1 MNEIERWPLI
11 SADNHV
17 IEPPTLWQDYI
28 EPAYRDLAPRLV
40 SEPEHDAWYI
50 GDTMVGHIGIMA
62 AAGIRFDDPTQ
73 LKHRG
78 RWESIP
84 KSAYDPDEYAKA
96 IEIDG
101 MSAAVLYPT
110 WCLFW
115 LNAGDVDLVN
125 AICRAYNRWLSDFC
139 AQVPECLHG
148 VALILTSNVDF
159 AIREL
164 RWAKEAG
171 MVGALIPV
179 LPGREMPHDDPRMEP
194 FWALA
199 EDLQMPLSLHI
210 GAYRP
215 GTDELDQSSDRAI
228 ASANQVIN
236 ASIRSTTD
244 LHVRRAIATLIF
256 SGVFERYPKL
266 KVVSV
271 EYELGWVPHFLNQMD
286 FTYQERQ
293 FWTPVRFSNGRKPSD
308 IWSSNIFITF
318 MEDTLGVRLRNEIGV
333 DNMMWGSDFPHSE
346 STWPESR
353 RILGEVLEDVPLAD
367 QRKMT
372 NETAARLYCL

>member
-1 MNEIERWPLI
+1 
-11 SADNHV
+11 
-17 IEPPTLWQDYI
+17 
-28 EPAYRDLAPRLV
+28 
-40 SEPEHDAWYI
+40 
-50 GDTMVGHIGIMA
+50 
-62 AAGIRFDDPTQ
+62 
-73 LKHRG
+73 
-78 RWESIP
+78 
-84 KSAYDPDEYAKA
+84 
-96 IEIDG
+96 
-101 MSAAVLYPT
+101 
-110 WCLFW
+110 
-115 LNAGDVDLVN
+115 
-125 AICRAYNRWLSDFC
+125 
-139 AQVPECLHG
+139 
-148 VALILTSNVDF
+148 
-159 AIREL
+159 
-164 RWAKEAG
+164 
-171 MVGALIPV
+171 
-179 LPGREMPHDDPRMEP
+179 
-194 FWALA
+194 
-199 EDLQMPLSLHI
+199 MPLSLHI